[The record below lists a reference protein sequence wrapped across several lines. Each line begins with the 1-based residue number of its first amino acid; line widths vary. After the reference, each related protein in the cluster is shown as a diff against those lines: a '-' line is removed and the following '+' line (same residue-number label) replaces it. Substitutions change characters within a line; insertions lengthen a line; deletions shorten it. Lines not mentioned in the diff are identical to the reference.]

1 MVRGGRRKQAPTW
14 GPGAFVVQPGAK
26 LALARLTLETVV
38 TMDAGALA
46 FSLTDCA
53 IGFADVLVLTAAT
66 ASFHGVVF
74 QVGRHP
80 IATLEEQRPNM
91 IGTLV

>member
-1 MVRGGRRKQAPTW
+1 MH
-14 GPGAFVVQPGAK
+14 GPPCIFWANLTAFSHK

-53 IGFADVLVLTAAT
+53 LGFADVLVLTAA
-66 ASFHGVVF
+66 G
-74 QVGRHP
+74 
-80 IATLEEQRPNM
+80 
-91 IGTLV
+91 

>member
-1 MVRGGRRKQAPTW
+1 MLRGGRRKQAPTW

-26 LALARLTLETVV
+26 LALARLTLQTVV

-74 QVGRHP
+74 QACYNP
-80 IATLEEQRPNM
+80 YLPW
-91 IGTLV
+91 